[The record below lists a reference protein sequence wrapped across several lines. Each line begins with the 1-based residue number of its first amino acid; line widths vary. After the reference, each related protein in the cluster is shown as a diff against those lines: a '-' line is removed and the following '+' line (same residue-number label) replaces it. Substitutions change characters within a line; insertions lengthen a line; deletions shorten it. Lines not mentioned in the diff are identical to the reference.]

1 MALDEIFEI
10 EEFENV
16 NIQEDDLKPEGNNDN
31 NVEINADEIQNESED
46 KPINVSENEEALIEE
61 EVNPSTE
68 DDKEDPN
75 VKITSPG
82 RVSRPLT
89 KLTMAQNHFI
99 LKHTV
104 KKRIHL
110 KMRK

>member
-46 KPINVSENEEALIEE
+46 EPINEPENEEALIEE

-75 VKITSPG
+75 VKI

-89 KLTMAQNHFI
+89 KLTMAQNH
-99 LKHTV
+99 LHTQAHSQ
-104 KKRIHL
+104 KENTPENEK
-110 KMRK
+110 